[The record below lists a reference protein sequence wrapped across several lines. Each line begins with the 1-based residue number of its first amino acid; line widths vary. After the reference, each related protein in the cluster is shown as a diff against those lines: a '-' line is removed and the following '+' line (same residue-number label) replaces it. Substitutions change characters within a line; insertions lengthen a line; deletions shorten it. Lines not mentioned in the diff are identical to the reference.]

1 MTLLSTKGATSSAW
15 AADAND
21 FASTVRQKNFITSIA
36 KKGRLPSP

>member
-21 FASTVRQKNFITSIA
+21 FASTVRQVITSIA